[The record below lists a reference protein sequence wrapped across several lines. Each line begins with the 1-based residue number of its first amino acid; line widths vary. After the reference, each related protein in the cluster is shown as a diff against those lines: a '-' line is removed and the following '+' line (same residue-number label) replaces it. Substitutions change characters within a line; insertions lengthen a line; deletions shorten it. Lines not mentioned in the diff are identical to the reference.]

1 MKRHQKSKIKRECL
15 SHTEKAK
22 KKSYQRKDTSA
33 YISLQF
39 FFYFLTS

>member
-22 KKSYQRKDTSA
+22 KKILSEERH
-33 YISLQF
+33 ISLHISTF
-39 FFYFLTS
+39 FFFTF